1 MGAPALPL
9 EELSVNTNKKSLYR
23 LSVIAISVAGLFGTH
38 GAFAQ
43 DNEKKNADSERLK
56 EVEVVGT
63 SPLPGIGIEKD
74 KLPYDV
80 QTVTDEQLYRGQ
92 SLNLTDYMS
101 RNLLGV
107 NINEVQGS
115 PFQADITYRGFRLS
129 GILGSSQGMSVYLD
143 GVRVNEPFGDVVNWD
158 MIPESAINNV
168 TLVPGSNPIYGLNTL
183 GGALAFTT
191 KSGLT
196 APGTEVK
203 LQAGSFGRARTD
215 VAFGNKSKDGSHQ
228 FISATGFRE
237 DGWRDYS
244 KGQLGNV
251 FAKIGRQQEDSNW
264 DVSLLVGRSNL
275 LGNGLLPSTYYGTGA
290 DIEDEADGTGPSVRG
305 PGMYETNRRWIYTHP
320 DRTRNELNQL
330 TFNLQRLLD
339 SDTEL
344 ALNAYV
350 RNSKRRTIG
359 GDAEREE
366 PDPDNAPG
374 VFADD
379 AVLNYTNTSSTSIG
393 TSANLTKFMGAHQLT
408 TGVAVD
414 ASRSKYGSTQADC
427 DENID
432 ASRAPFGCDP
442 AEDQARMR
450 GKNTAIGLYASDT
463 WGLSSSTFLTGA
475 ARFNHAIVNNHLIT
489 YVDNSG
495 AQLSPARETR
505 DRFTYNSFNPSIGV
519 THKAS
524 ESLTL
529 FTNLAQSNRVPTPIE
544 LGCANSD
551 PDLACRL
558 PTGLQ
563 ADPYLKQVISRTLE
577 GGFRLKVSQFS
588 GMSFSLYRS
597 ENTDDILFRAIGGRG
612 LGYFENFDRT
622 RRQGIDISAF
632 TALGMVDLRVSY
644 SYLDATY
651 QASQILFGGERD
663 IQVNPGTKIA
673 GLPAHTLRLN
683 ADWRVAPKFVV
694 GGSVLATS
702 SITTQGNEDGRIGV
716 EADPAESIA
725 VNAKVRGYALLNL
738 HANYEATKGLDYFA
752 RINNVLDTRFETYGL
767 MAMSMFNADG
777 SLIGNNA
784 TGPNLSRFVAP
795 GAPRNFM
802 VGLRYRF

>member
-1 MGAPALPL
+1 M
-9 EELSVNTNKKSLYR
+9 NKKKRSLYR
-23 LSVIAISVAGLFGTH
+23 LSVIAISVAGLFGAQV
-38 GAFAQ
+38 AFAQ
-43 DNEKKNADSERLK
+43 DDEKKNSDSERLK

-115 PFQADITYRGFRLS
+115 PFQADVTYRGFRLS

-143 GVRVNEPFGDVVNWD
+143 GVRVNEAFGDVVNWD
-158 MIPESAINNV
+158 MIPEAAIKNV
-168 TLVPGSNPIYGLNTL
+168 TLVPGSNPVYGLNTL

-203 LQAGSFGRARTD
+203 LQAGSFGRMRAD
-215 VAFGNKSKDGSHQ
+215 VAYGSKSNDGYHN

-237 DGWRDYS
+237 DGWRDHS
-244 KGQLGNV
+244 NGQLGNV
-251 FAKIGRQQEDSNW
+251 FAKVGRQQDDSNW
-264 DVSLLVGRSNL
+264 DLSLLVGRSSL
-275 LGNGLLPSTYYGTGA
+275 LGNGLLPSTYYGTA
-290 DIEDEADGTGPSVRG
+290 SNIEDEAGGAPGVRG
-305 PGMYETNRRWIYTHP
+305 PGMYESNRRWIYTHP

-330 TFNLQRLLD
+330 TFNFQRLLN

-344 ALNAYV
+344 AMNAYV
-350 RNSKRRTIG
+350 RQSKRRTIG

-366 PDPDNAPG
+366 DGPIFEDEA
-374 VFADD
+374 A
-379 AVLNYTNTSSTSIG
+379 LNYANTTSTSYG
-393 TSANLTKFMGAHQLT
+393 TSANLTKIMGSHQLT
-408 TGVAVD
+408 SGVAID
-414 ASRSKYGSTQADC
+414 ASRSSYGSRQAGC
-427 DENID
+427 DDLD
-432 ASRAPFGCDP
+432 ASRAPIECGGAADH
-442 AEDQARMR
+442 AQMR
-450 GKNTAIGLYASDT
+450 GKNTAVGLYASDT
-463 WGLSSSTFLTGA
+463 WEVSSTTFLTA
-475 ARFNHAIVNNHLIT
+475 AGRFNHAIVDNNLTT

-495 AQLSPARETR
+495 AQLSPARQTG

-524 ESLTL
+524 DTVTL
-529 FTNLAQSNRVPTPIE
+529 FTNIAQSNRVPTPIE

-551 PDLACRL
+551 PNLACRL

-577 GGFRLKVSQFS
+577 GGFRLKLSESS
-588 GMSFSLYRS
+588 GMSVSVYRS
-597 ENTDDILFRAIGGRG
+597 ENSDDILFRAIGARG
-612 LGYFENFDRT
+612 LGFFENFDRT
-622 RRQGIDISAF
+622 RRQGIDLGAY
-632 TALGMVDLRVSY
+632 TAVGAVDLRVSY

-683 ADWRVAPKFVV
+683 ADWRVVPKLVV
-694 GGSVLATS
+694 GGSMLATS
-702 SITTQGNEDGRIGV
+702 SITTQGNEDGRIGA
-716 EADPAESIA
+716 EADESVA
-725 VNAKVRGYALLNL
+725 ANAKVKGYLLLNL
-738 HANYEATKGLDYFA
+738 HANYEAAKGLDYFA
-752 RINNVLDTRFETYGL
+752 RVNNVLDTRFETYGL

-777 SLIGNNA
+777 SRIGDPSV
-784 TGPNLSRFVAP
+784 GPNVSRFVAP